1 MVSVIIPVYNGARFL
16 DQCLAS
22 VAAQALPPDEVIVVD
37 DGSTDDSADIARR
50 HAGVQVI
57 GFDENRGPSAARNAG
72 VAAARGDVLV
82 FHDADD
88 VMPPARLATQLA
100 HLAARPEVDVVLGRQ
115 RHLLEEG
122 SEFPVWARPNH
133 AAPDALRVTL
143 GHPTMRRATFER
155 LGGYDES
162 FRVAEDID
170 LLYRCRDLGAIISIL
185 DSVAV
190 LRRLHDANATHGAV
204 ESGLGTREQLRS
216 VRAVA
221 RRRRERE
228 VPVSAILAVRDGAQ
242 FVAEAVKSILGQT
255 RVPAEIIVVDD
266 GSVDATPEILGAF
279 GARITVERIE
289 PSGPARAR
297 NHALA
302 RATQP
307 LVAFCDADDLWLPEK
322 TELQTRALT
331 ARPDDGG
338 IEGAEDLAGV
348 FSGIEE
354 FHDTALL
361 GDRTDQVRA
370 PMVLT
375 AARMAQTLLVRRA
388 DLDRVGHFDPA
399 AAGGEFIEWLAR
411 AESRGLRFGNVPRVL
426 SRRRIHGDNKTT
438 DPGWTGFLA
447 TTLKQ
452 VMAHHRAAAAAGP
465 TTEYRPEP

>member
-1 MVSVIIPVYNGARFL
+1 
-16 DQCLAS
+16 
-22 VAAQALPPDEVIVVD
+22 
-37 DGSTDDSADIARR
+37 
-50 HAGVQVI
+50 
-57 GFDENRGPSAARNAG
+57 
-72 VAAARGDVLV
+72 
-82 FHDADD
+82 
-88 VMPPARLATQLA
+88 
-100 HLAARPEVDVVLGRQ
+100 
-115 RHLLEEG
+115 
-122 SEFPVWARPNH
+122 
-133 AAPDALRVTL
+133 
-143 GHPTMRRATFER
+143 MRRAAFER
-155 LGGYDES
+155 VGGYDES
-162 FRVAEDID
+162 FRVAEDVD
-170 LLYRCRDLGAIISIL
+170 LLYRCRDLGAVISIL
-185 DSVAV
+185 DAVAV
-190 LRRLHDANATHGAV
+190 DRRLHDANASHGAA

-216 VRAVA
+216 IRQVA
-221 RRRRERE
+221 HRRRERE
-228 VPVSAILAVRDGAQ
+228 VPVTAILAVRDGAR

-266 GSVDATPEILGAF
+266 GSVDATPEILAAF

-289 PSGPARAR
+289 PGGLARAR

-338 IEGAEDLAGV
+338 IEGAQDLAGV

-361 GDRTDQVRA
+361 GDRADQVRA

-388 DLDRVGHFDPA
+388 DLDRVGHFDPDV
-399 AAGGEFIEWLAR
+399 AGGEFIEWLAR

-438 DPGWTGFLA
+438 EPGWTGILA
-447 TTLKQ
+447 TTLKH
-452 VMAHHRAAAAAGP
+452 VMAHHRTAAAGSP